1 MSTRDCEKYIERAEE
16 ALASEKYPEVDDQYK
31 ADGITPLECA
41 ESSLIEALN
50 ELKKLKEN
58 K

>member
-1 MSTRDCEKYIERAEE
+1 MSEKYIERAEG
-16 ALASEKYPEVDDQYK
+16 ALESEKYPEVDDQYK
-31 ADGITPLECA
+31 VDSIKPLECA

-50 ELKKLKEN
+50 ELQKPKEN